1 MSSMAK
7 QPPPKKSARPKREG
21 TAFWL
26 SDGDGELVRAV
37 ASAEDRTIQ
46 AVLRRALTAYAQ
58 TSIEYQDALAK
69 VKRRA
74 K

>member
-46 AVLRRALTAYAQ
+46 AVLRRALNIYAQ
-58 TSIEYQDALAK
+58 NSADTQDLLAK
-69 VKRRA
+69 VKRKA